1 MADNIADGAQPS
13 LNVLVQYVKDLSF
26 ENPAAPR
33 SLGPRRS
40 SPNISIG
47 INVTANP
54 LDEEDYEIELRLDGY
69 VPHHATVSPA
79 PGKTEA
85 VVEWT
90 FGP

>member
-1 MADNIADGAQPS
+1 MILRVSTQPPGAAIILDGQDIGARTPVKSMEVSADRPH
-13 LNVLVQYVKDLSF
+13 
-26 ENPAAPR
+26 
-33 SLGPRRS
+33 
-40 SPNISIG
+40 
-47 INVTANP
+47 
-54 LDEEDYEIELRLDGY
+54 EIELRLDGY